1 MAVLRHRPAVFRHPD
16 DGFLTANMRDRASHD
31 VVYGLRSSLE
41 MGNAPACSSTV
52 HLRKEIDMNDRR
64 TFLQKSSQLAA
75 GAVTLGALTASAS
88 EAQTPA
94 QTTPSKKLKIMMRS
108 GWGTD
113 DPTRG
118 SFVFAHA
125 LAFAD
130 AGHDVQIFLTGE
142 STYLMRKATVDAVKP
157 IGWPP
162 LSELM
167 EKIVAKHIPVFS

>member
-1 MAVLRHRPAVFRHPD
+1 ME
-16 DGFLTANMRDRASHD
+16 S
-31 VVYGLRSSLE
+31 
-41 MGNAPACSSTV
+41 
-52 HLRKEIDMNDRR
+52 RR
-64 TFLQKSSQLAA
+64 TFLGKSSQLAA
-75 GAVTLGALTASAS
+75 GALAVGALAASTS
-88 EAQTPA
+88 EAQAPA
-94 QTTPSKKLKIMMRS
+94 QTPKKRLKIMMRS

-142 STYLMRKATVDAVKP
+142 ATYLMRKATADAVKP

-162 LSELM
+162 LSEMM

>member
-1 MAVLRHRPAVFRHPD
+1 MAAISRSPGQGREPEDPD
-16 DGFLTANMRDRASHD
+16 LVRITTRRRFDAAH
-31 VVYGLRSSLE
+31 
-41 MGNAPACSSTV
+41 
-52 HLRKEIDMNDRR
+52 KEIEVSRMTSRR
-64 TFLQKSSQLAA
+64 NFLENSGRLGAGALAA
-75 GAVTLGALTASAS
+75 AVAAASTSAAES
-88 EAQTPA
+88 QPHAAAQS
-94 QTTPSKKLKIMMRS
+94 PSKKLKIVMRS

-125 LAFAD
+125 LALAD

-142 STYLMRKATVDAVKP
+142 ATYLMRKATVDAVKP

-162 LSELM
+162 LSEMM

>member
-1 MAVLRHRPAVFRHPD
+1 MESRRS
-16 DGFLTANMRDRASHD
+16 FL
-31 VVYGLRSSLE
+31 E
-41 MGNAPACSSTV
+41 
-52 HLRKEIDMNDRR
+52 
-64 TFLQKSSQLAA
+64 KSSQLAA
-75 GAVTLGALTASAS
+75 GALAVGALAASTGEAQAP
-88 EAQTPA
+88 AQTP
-94 QTTPSKKLKIMMRS
+94 SKRLKIMMRS

-142 STYLMRKATVDAVKP
+142 ATYLMRKATVDAVKP

-162 LSELM
+162 LSEMM
-167 EKIVAKHIPVFS
+167 EKVVAKHIPVFS

>member
-1 MAVLRHRPAVFRHPD
+1 ME
-16 DGFLTANMRDRASHD
+16 S
-31 VVYGLRSSLE
+31 
-41 MGNAPACSSTV
+41 
-52 HLRKEIDMNDRR
+52 RR
-64 TFLQKSSQLAA
+64 TFLEKSSQLAA
-75 GAVTLGALTASAS
+75 GALAVGTLAPSIS
-88 EAQTPA
+88 EAQAPA
-94 QTTPSKKLKIMMRS
+94 QAPPKRLNIMMRS

-162 LSELM
+162 LSEMM
-167 EKIVAKHIPVFS
+167 EKIVAKHMPVFS

>member
-1 MAVLRHRPAVFRHPD
+1 ME
-16 DGFLTANMRDRASHD
+16 S
-31 VVYGLRSSLE
+31 
-41 MGNAPACSSTV
+41 
-52 HLRKEIDMNDRR
+52 RR
-64 TFLQKSSQLAA
+64 TFLEKSSQLAA
-75 GAVTLGALTASAS
+75 GALAVGALAASTS
-88 EAQTPA
+88 EAQAPARTPA
-94 QTTPSKKLKIMMRS
+94 KRLNIMMRS

-142 STYLMRKATVDAVKP
+142 ATYLMRKATVDAVKP

-162 LSELM
+162 LSEMM
-167 EKIVAKHIPVFS
+167 EKIIAKHIPVFS

>member
-1 MAVLRHRPAVFRHPD
+1 M
-16 DGFLTANMRDRASHD
+16 
-31 VVYGLRSSLE
+31 E
-41 MGNAPACSSTV
+41 
-52 HLRKEIDMNDRR
+52 EDRR
-64 TFLQKSSQLAA
+64 TFLQKSGQLAA
-75 GAVTLGALTASAS
+75 GALAVGALAASTS
-88 EAQTPA
+88 EAPA
-94 QTTPSKKLKIMMRS
+94 QTPSKKLKILMRS

-142 STYLMRKATVDAVKP
+142 ATYLMRKATADAVKP

-162 LSELM
+162 LSEMM